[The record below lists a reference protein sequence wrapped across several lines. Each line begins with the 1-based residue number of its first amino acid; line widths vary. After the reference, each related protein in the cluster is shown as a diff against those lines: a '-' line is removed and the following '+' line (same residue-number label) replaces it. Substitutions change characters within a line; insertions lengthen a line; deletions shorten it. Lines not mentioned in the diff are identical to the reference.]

1 MCSSELCC
9 VYSCICVHTCT
20 LNYLLWECLEY
31 IDCRFNKRLHK
42 YSGPVVRPSKEPS
55 MANGMSPV
63 FVSQAGET
71 WFCSENSVRSLNDV
85 LNQTRV
91 LRTLPVGCSG
101 VNDCLLWWFSLTN
114 PLHCPPTTCCMM
126 HTGIHQAQW
135 LLTDSGITFL
145 KPDNNLVISKPP

>member
-1 MCSSELCC
+1 M
-9 VYSCICVHTCT
+9 HTCT

-101 VNDCLLWWFSLTN
+101 VDLSPVMIFSHKSASLSSHHM
-114 PLHCPPTTCCMM
+114 LHGAHRSTPSTV
-126 HTGIHQAQW
+126 
-135 LLTDSGITFL
+135 TF
-145 KPDNNLVISKPP
+145 N